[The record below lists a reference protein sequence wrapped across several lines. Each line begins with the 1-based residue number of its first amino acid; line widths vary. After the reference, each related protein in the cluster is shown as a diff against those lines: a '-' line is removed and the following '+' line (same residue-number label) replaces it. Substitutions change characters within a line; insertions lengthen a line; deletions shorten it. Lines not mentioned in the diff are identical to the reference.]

1 MIDHR
6 ILIKFFFIVE
16 TKDNFKNKIKMKRK
30 EIKCVTSPKNDLF
43 DARVV
48 VQAFVFLTFLLH
60 ASDEDDDDTQVNQ

>member
-16 TKDNFKNKIKMKRK
+16 TKYNFKNKIKMKRK

-48 VQAFVFLTFLLH
+48 V
-60 ASDEDDDDTQVNQ
+60 